1 MAILRF
7 ALKYKSKNLNFKS
20 FLSLKTTFVA
30 TFNLELPCFSN
41 MLAPIS
47 RKYVTEEDIMMLTLL
62 QTSQIFWL
70 HFSVF
75 ALEK

>member
-30 TFNLELPCFSN
+30 TFNLELPCFSK

-47 RKYVTEEDIMMLTLL
+47 RKYVAEEDIMMLTLL